1 MISMS
6 IHKMKDGRW
15 YASFRYTDS
24 FGKRHQ
30 KKKEGFTTKRAAKEW
45 EYDYSSKISNNLVG
59 MSFEVLSEHFL
70 SDARLRMKATSI
82 KMREFYTKN
91 WLVPRWGDIAVN
103 DITIC
108 AVRDWQNEL
117 IMSRGIKTST
127 KKIIYH
133 IFRRILNYAVQ
144 FFGLKQNPAALLP
157 FTPPPDPDV
166 EDDDIKSH
174 IWTTQQFN
182 TFLRHIDNPTLQMA
196 LELLYWTGM
205 RRGELAGLRFADVE
219 GDIIHIRLQQT
230 AIGKSTLK
238 SKTSKRDIQLPA
250 PIAVKLHAYM
260 THIYKP
266 NPNDRIFFGHPN
278 NLTRDFG
285 AIQKKLDLGLPHIR
299 LHDLRHSHASL
310 LIDMGFSAQAVAD
323 RLGHANIT
331 MVIKVY
337 GHLFPARRS
346 EIADKLTNLLEKS
359 C

>member
-1 MISMS
+1 
-6 IHKMKDGRW
+6 
-15 YASFRYTDS
+15 
-24 FGKRHQ
+24 
-30 KKKEGFTTKRAAKEW
+30 
-45 EYDYSSKISNNLVG
+45 
-59 MSFEVLSEHFL
+59 
-70 SDARLRMKATSI
+70 
-82 KMREFYTKN
+82 
-91 WLVPRWGDIAVN
+91 
-103 DITIC
+103 
-108 AVRDWQNEL
+108 
-117 IMSRGIKTST
+117 
-127 KKIIYH
+127 
-133 IFRRILNYAVQ
+133 
-144 FFGLKQNPAALLP
+144 
-157 FTPPPDPDV
+157 
-166 EDDDIKSH
+166 
-174 IWTTQQFN
+174 
-182 TFLRHIDNPTLQMA
+182 MA

-219 GDIIHIRLQQT
+219 DDIIHIRLQQT

-260 THIYKP
+260 TRIYKP

-337 GHLFPARRS
+337 EHLFPARRN